1 MSQARQTQS
10 EAKIKAAF
18 ITLLDKKSF
27 SEVSISDITR
37 LAGINRGTFYL
48 HYLDKNDLADSIAQ
62 EVTQRFA
69 AIFTNNSFANQDS
82 ITKALYHIKQE
93 YVSFFKIV
101 SQLSF
106 IDFPKK
112 VRHFLEEVIH
122 SNPSS
127 VKKIKDSMQLPEI
140 YAVSS
145 LAAAIESIVVLW
157 IKNGVRESPEE
168 IASMITKIDHAF
180 GIY

>member
-1 MSQARQTQS
+1 MSQARKTQS

-18 ITLLDKKSF
+18 ISLLEKKEL
-27 SEVSISDITR
+27 SEITISDITS

-48 HYLDKNDLADSIAQ
+48 HYLDKNDLANSISE

-69 AIFTNNSFANQDS
+69 LIFVHNNFTNQDA
-82 ITKALYHIKQE
+82 ITKALYNIKQE
-93 YVSFFKIV
+93 YESFFKIV

-112 VRHFLEEVIH
+112 VRQFLEEVIH
-122 SNPSS
+122 NNPSS
-127 VKKIKDSMQLPEI
+127 VKKITSSIHLPEP

-145 LAAAIESIVVLW
+145 LCAAIENIVVLW

-168 IASMITKIDHAF
+168 IAAMIAKIDQIF
-180 GIY
+180 GIS